1 MLKTE
6 IGKLTLAKKMILL
19 PFLTK
24 IKKDKITME
33 QAKGSQE
40 DFNEYLKTIR
50 RGKTTEKQKETS
62 SNINIAF

>member
-1 MLKTE
+1 
-6 IGKLTLAKKMILL
+6 MILL

-40 DFNEYLKTIR
+40 DFNKYLKTIR